1 MPRKRARLADRAR
14 RRGGEGDPIIE
25 LIVLLV
31 YIAIVVALVYFGVSV
46 VRGLKE
52 SRRNQEEI
60 IALLKERRGGEGPR
74 R

>member
-1 MPRKRARLADRAR
+1 M
-14 RRGGEGDPIIE
+14 IE

-60 IALLKERRGGEGPR
+60 IVLLKERRGGEGPR

>member
-1 MPRKRARLADRAR
+1 M
-14 RRGGEGDPIIE
+14 IE